1 MGYLPIAAGGTAF
14 MYNLTTGDK
23 RVTNVRSSGETIG
36 KIFTE
41 QITNWADPAINATP
55 PLRCPRARR

>member
-1 MGYLPIAAGGTAF
+1 